1 MEVRR
6 EDIVNVPAIH
16 ELQYKLFDEELN
28 GDISLFYNPDTMNFD
43 NFINQKLSGIGYYR
57 TEFNALS
64 EYNKNND
71 FLRYYYQDISRNL
84 NNLNN
89 MISDLTIG
97 NMIKRSLLNTILDI
111 ISLIEYEFEWIPKE
125 VIDNIKKET
134 IKCEKSIL
142 YCIIDFDINSI
153 YYVAL
158 SILGK
163 TEYQITEEDDNE
175 FIRCITLAAG
185 PMITLC
191 SSKAV
196 VFISNAIYE
205 ALFNSLYGQFNQQDF
220 DLIANKI
227 GEILVLFRNDI
238 DKAINMCIVE
248 ECAHRLNSTPL
259 VLNSTKQLCEELGI
273 PFNYDIT
280 GYLKY

>member
-28 GDISLFYNPDTMNFD
+28 GDISLFYNPNTMNFD

-134 IKCEKSIL
+134 IK
-142 YCIIDFDINSI
+142 
-153 YYVAL
+153 
-158 SILGK
+158 
-163 TEYQITEEDDNE
+163 
-175 FIRCITLAAG
+175 
-185 PMITLC
+185 
-191 SSKAV
+191 
-196 VFISNAIYE
+196 
-205 ALFNSLYGQFNQQDF
+205 
-220 DLIANKI
+220 
-227 GEILVLFRNDI
+227 
-238 DKAINMCIVE
+238 
-248 ECAHRLNSTPL
+248 
-259 VLNSTKQLCEELGI
+259 
-273 PFNYDIT
+273 
-280 GYLKY
+280 